1 MSTRPPRPS
10 SDVTVAQPVRLRAD
24 AIIDPARVHLAADVA
39 RKRNAF
45 PGYLGYPSGMSDQQ
59 THLRVVA
66 WVSNLAYEKAVWLDL
81 HLFDRSG
88 ALLRSETLPLRYDRA
103 AGDGGDGGDL
113 FVLDGVLLPGSG
125 ADALPTHPRP
135 DARALQ
141 YRLYCGQAGRVLT
154 DGLAH
159 WRELRMDSSSG

>member
-1 MSTRPPRPS
+1 MPTRLPRPS
-10 SDVTVAQPVRLRAD
+10 SNTTIAQPVRLRAD
-24 AIIDPARVHLAADVA
+24 ATIDPGRVHLAADVA

-45 PGYLGYPSGMSDQQ
+45 PGYFGYSVGMSDQQ
-59 THLRVVA
+59 THLHVVA
-66 WVSNLAYEKAVWLDL
+66 WVSNLAFEKAVWLDL

-88 ALLRSETLPLRYDRA
+88 ALVRSETLPFRYDRA
-103 AGDGGDGGDL
+103 AGNGGDL
-113 FVLDGVLLPGSG
+113 FVLDGVLLPGSS

-135 DARALQ
+135 DVRALQ

-154 DGLAH
+154 DGIAH